1 MKLFCLSIIALALSV
16 KAGPEAWLQHG
27 LIMPE
32 TIANLRAE
40 LELTSDQETKML
52 AIVNEAKAAAEPLE
66 AAVKQAQKTFNA
78 ALKNRETSAA
88 AAESALTQLLKT
100 EAPVKQLQ
108 LRTLVQLRDSMTPE
122 QQKKAMQLSSS
133 KLVKKTDLAP
143 SVRAKAEKLRVA
155 VDSLGIKATQAM
167 TKRGAE
173 IEALIRQG
181 KWAKADEE
189 LDKLT
194 QESGVNEPEST
205 EAPDFNREAPGNVAL
220 EVLKERL
227 IDVQAKAESIISL
240 PLIRQ
245 FIQAKKALEEAKEEQ
260 DAERVGRI
268 LTWGERQLAK
278 P

>member
-1 MKLFCLSIIALALSV
+1 MKLFCLFIIALALSA

-32 TIANLRAE
+32 TIANLTAE
-40 LELTSDQETKML
+40 LELTADQETKML
-52 AIVNEAKAAAEPLE
+52 AIVKEAKTAAEPLE

-78 ALKNRETSAA
+78 ALKNRETTVA
-88 AAESALTQLLKT
+88 AAESALTQLLET

-108 LRTLVQLRDSMTPE
+108 LRTLIQLRDSMTPE

-173 IEALIRQG
+173 IEVLIRQG
-181 KWAKADEE
+181 KWAMANEE
-189 LDKLT
+189 LDRLT
-194 QESGVNEPEST
+194 QESGANEPEST
-205 EAPDFNREAPGNVAL
+205 EAPDFNREAPGNVDL

-227 IDVQAKAESIISL
+227 ADVQAKAESIISL

-245 FIQAKKALEEAKEEQ
+245 FIQAKKALEEAKEGQ
-260 DAERVGRI
+260 DADRVGRI

>member
-1 MKLFCLSIIALALSV
+1 MKLICLSIIAFALSV

-32 TIANLRAE
+32 AIANLRTE
-40 LELTSDQETKML
+40 LELTSDQETQML
-52 AIVNEAKAAAEPLE
+52 AIVNEAKTTAEPLE
-66 AAVKQAQKTFNA
+66 AAVKQAQKTFHA
-78 ALKNRETSAA
+78 VLKNRETN
-88 AAESALTQLLKT
+88 AETARTALTQLLAA
-100 EAPVKQLQ
+100 EATVKQLQ
-108 LRTLVQLRDSMTPE
+108 LLTLIQLRDRMTPE

-133 KLVKKTDLAP
+133 KLVKKTDFEP
-143 SVRAKAEKLRVA
+143 RVRAKAEKLRAA

-173 IEALIRQG
+173 IETLIRQG
-181 KWAKADEE
+181 QWARADEE

-205 EAPDFNREAPGNVAL
+205 ELPDFSQEQPGNVDL
-220 EVLKERL
+220 EVLKKRL
-227 IDVQAKAESIISL
+227 ADVQTEAESIISL

-245 FIQAKKALEEAKEEQ
+245 FIQAKKALEEAKEAQ

-268 LTWGERQLAK
+268 LSWAEKKLTK
-278 P
+278 

>member
-1 MKLFCLSIIALALSV
+1 MKLFCLSIIACALSV
-16 KAGPEAWLQHG
+16 KAGPEAWLEHG

-78 ALKNRETSAA
+78 ALKNRETTVA
-88 AAESALTQLLKT
+88 AAESALTQLLET

-108 LRTLVQLRDSMTPE
+108 LRTLIQLRDSMTPE

-173 IEALIRQG
+173 IEVLIRQG
-181 KWAKADEE
+181 KWAMANEE
-189 LDKLT
+189 LDRLT
-194 QESGVNEPEST
+194 QESGANEPEST
-205 EAPDFNREAPGNVAL
+205 EAPDFNREAPGNVDL

-227 IDVQAKAESIISL
+227 ADVQAKAESIISL

-245 FIQAKKALEEAKEEQ
+245 FIQAKKALEEAKEGQ

-268 LTWGERQLAK
+268 LTWGERQLAT

>member
-1 MKLFCLSIIALALSV
+1 MKLFCLSIIALALSA
-16 KAGPEAWLQHG
+16 KAGPEAWIQHG

-32 TIANLRAE
+32 TIANLTAE

-52 AIVNEAKAAAEPLE
+52 AIVKEAKTAAEPLE

-78 ALKNRETSAA
+78 ALKNRETTVA

-108 LRTLVQLRDSMTPE
+108 LRTLIQLRDSMTPE

-133 KLVKKTDLAP
+133 KLVKKTDLAQ
-143 SVRAKAEKLRVA
+143 SLRAKAEKLRVA

-173 IEALIRQG
+173 IEVLIRQG
-181 KWAKADEE
+181 KWAMANEE
-189 LDKLT
+189 LDRLT
-194 QESGVNEPEST
+194 QESGANEPEST
-205 EAPDFNREAPGNVAL
+205 EAPDFNREAPGNVDL

-227 IDVQAKAESIISL
+227 ADVQAKAESIISL

-245 FIQAKKALEEAKEEQ
+245 FIQAKKALEEAKERQ

>member
-1 MKLFCLSIIALALSV
+1 MKLFCLSIIALALSA

-32 TIANLRAE
+32 TIANLTAE
-40 LELTSDQETKML
+40 LELTADQETKML
-52 AIVNEAKAAAEPLE
+52 AIVKEAKTAAEPLE

-78 ALKNRETSAA
+78 ALKNRETTVA
-88 AAESALTQLLKT
+88 AAESALTQLLET

-108 LRTLVQLRDSMTPE
+108 LRTLIQLRDSMTPE

-173 IEALIRQG
+173 IEVLIRQG
-181 KWAKADEE
+181 KWAMANEE
-189 LDKLT
+189 LDRLT
-194 QESGVNEPEST
+194 QESGANEPEST
-205 EAPDFNREAPGNVAL
+205 EAPDFNREAPGNVDL

-227 IDVQAKAESIISL
+227 ADVQAKAESIISL

-245 FIQAKKALEEAKEEQ
+245 FIQAKKALEEAKEGQ

>member
-1 MKLFCLSIIALALSV
+1 MKLFCLSIIALALSA

-32 TIANLRAE
+32 TIANLTAE

-52 AIVNEAKAAAEPLE
+52 AIVKEAKTAAEPLE

-78 ALKNRETSAA
+78 ALKNRETTAA
-88 AAESALTQLLKT
+88 AAESALTQLLET

-108 LRTLVQLRDSMTPE
+108 LRTLIQLRDSMTPE
-122 QQKKAMQLSSS
+122 QQKIAMQLSSS

-173 IEALIRQG
+173 IEVLIRQG
-181 KWAKADEE
+181 KWAMANEE
-189 LDKLT
+189 LDRLT
-194 QESGVNEPEST
+194 QESGANEPEST
-205 EAPDFNREAPGNVAL
+205 EAPDFNREAPGNVDL

-227 IDVQAKAESIISL
+227 ADVQAKAESIISL

-245 FIQAKKALEEAKEEQ
+245 FIQAKKALEEAKEGQ